1 MELIIQISIG
11 VTVGIILGFFIKD
24 NWKKWQIEFVKFME
38 KYPAT
43 IALPFNWWFF
53 GDDIKIELLSRF
65 NILNTLETI
74 LYGFIYALI
83 FYLIFGFILGKS
95 FVVSYKETW
104 DYKDNYLAN
113 KKDEDIYYLLT
124 IGIIHFDILYTA
136 LYLIGLTR
144 FAEEGVWYLLG
155 YVLIRFVYKSYK
167 KRIGL
172 FESEDDYALLTTILN
187 IYQKII
193 KKIAKLIPEK
203 FDIKKK

>member
-11 VTVGIILGFFIKD
+11 VAVGIILGFFIKN
-24 NWKKWQIEFVKFME
+24 NWKKWDIEFVKFME

-53 GDDIKIELLSRF
+53 GDDVKAELLSRF
-65 NILNTLETI
+65 SIYNTFGTI
-74 LYGFIYALI
+74 FLGLLYAFT
-83 FYLIFGFILGKS
+83 FYVIFGFILGKS

-124 IGIIHFDILYTA
+124 IGIIHFDILYA
-136 LYLIGLTR
+136 ASYLIGLTH

-155 YVLIRFVYKSYK
+155 YALIMFVYKSYK

-172 FESEDDYALLTTILN
+172 FESADDYALLTTILTM
-187 IYQKII
+187 YQKII